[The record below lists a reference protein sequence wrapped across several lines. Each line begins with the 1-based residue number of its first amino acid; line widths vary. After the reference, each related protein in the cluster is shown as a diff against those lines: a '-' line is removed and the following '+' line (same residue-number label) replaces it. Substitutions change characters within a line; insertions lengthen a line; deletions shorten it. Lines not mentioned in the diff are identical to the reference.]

1 MQLKTKILKLDENN
15 IDAEK
20 IKYAASI
27 LRKGGLVVFPTETVY
42 GLGADALNQNAVL
55 NIFEAKGRPS
65 DNPLIVHIADKD
77 EVYKLM
83 MDIPDDAIKLM
94 DKFWPG
100 PLTLVGK
107 KTSSV
112 PHSVT
117 AGLDTVA
124 VRMPKNKIA
133 LSLIKEAKLPVAAP
147 SANLSGRPSPTTAKH
162 VIDDLNG
169 RVDVI
174 IEAGNSDIGV
184 ESTVLDITLWPP
196 VILRPGGVSKE
207 QLEEF
212 LGKVDIDPSLMEKN
226 LDMLIPKSPGM
237 KYKHYSP
244 KAELVVVEGELSNVV
259 EKINALVEEYKR
271 KGLSVG
277 VLSTEQTK
285 SLYNG
290 AVVISL
296 GDRLEPKTI
305 ASNLFKALRDFDDI
319 GVQLILAEAV
329 DDKGIGFAIMN
340 RMKKAAGY
348 KIVHIS

>member
-1 MQLKTKILKLDENN
+1 MKTEILKLDENN

-20 IKYAASI
+20 IKYAADV
-27 LRKGGLVVFPTETVY
+27 LKNGGLVVFPTETVY
-42 GLGADALNQNAVL
+42 GLGANALNEKAVL
-55 NIFEAKGRPS
+55 KIFEAKGRPS

-77 EVYKLM
+77 EVNNLIVDM
-83 MDIPDDAIKLM
+83 PCDAIKLM

-107 KTSSV
+107 KTSAV
-112 PHSVT
+112 PGSVT

-184 ESTVLDITLWPP
+184 ESTVLDIILWPP
-196 VILRPGGVSKE
+196 VILRPGGVSRE

-212 LGKVDIDPSLMEKN
+212 LGNVEVDPSLTEKN
-226 LDMLIPKSPGM
+226 SDGLIPKSPGM

-244 KAELVVVEGELSNVV
+244 KAELIVVEGELSDVV
-259 EKINALVEEYKR
+259 GKINAMAEEYKK
-271 KGLSVG
+271 KGMSVG

-285 SLYNG
+285 NLYNG
-290 AVVISL
+290 ALVISL
-296 GDRLEPKTI
+296 GDRLEPQTI
-305 ASNLFKALRDFDDI
+305 ASNLFKALRDFDDL

-329 DDKGIGFAIMN
+329 DDKGIGFAVMN
-340 RMKKAAGY
+340 RMRKAAGY
-348 KIVHIS
+348 KIVHIK

>member
-1 MQLKTKILKLDENN
+1 MKTEILKIDENN
-15 IDAEK
+15 IDFEK
-20 IKYAASI
+20 IKYAAKV
-27 LRKGGLVVFPTETVY
+27 LKEGGLVVFPTETVY
-42 GLGADALNQNAVL
+42 GLGADALNGKAVL
-55 NIFEAKGRPS
+55 KIFEAKGRPS
-65 DNPLIVHIADKD
+65 DNPLIVHIACK
-77 EVYKLM
+77 EEIYNLM
-83 MDIPDDAIKLM
+83 VDIPCDALKLM

-107 KTSSV
+107 KTSNV
-112 PHSVT
+112 PDSVT

-133 LSLIKEAKLPVAAP
+133 LSLIEEAKLPVAAP

-212 LGKVDIDPSLMEKN
+212 LGKVDVDPSLTEKD
-226 LDMLIPKSPGM
+226 LDGLIPKSPGM

-244 KAELVVVEGELSNVV
+244 KAELIVVEGEVSDVV
-259 EKINALVEEYKR
+259 GKINAIAGEYKE

-285 SLYNG
+285 NLYNG

-296 GDRLEPKTI
+296 GDRLEPETI
-305 ASNLFKALRDFDDI
+305 ASNLFKALRDFDDL
-319 GVQLILAEAV
+319 GVQIILAEAI
-329 DDKGIGFAIMN
+329 DDKGIGFAVMN
-340 RMKKAAGY
+340 RMRKAAGY
-348 KIVHIS
+348 KIIHI